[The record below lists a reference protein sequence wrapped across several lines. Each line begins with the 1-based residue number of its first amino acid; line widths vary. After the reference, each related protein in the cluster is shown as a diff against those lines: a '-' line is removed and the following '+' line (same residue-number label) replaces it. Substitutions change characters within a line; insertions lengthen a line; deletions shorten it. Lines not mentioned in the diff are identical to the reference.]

1 MRETA
6 IFSFAIATVATIIAR
21 KIFHD
26 WCWHLSMVNLAN
38 QKLSQNTFW
47 KRWNLLAK
55 GGMIFTLEG
64 FKCSCYCLSL
74 FTSKSEIKFGRSL
87 LNLIGNKAR
96 GSSRRGFHNP
106 GGWYDPCRWCT
117 TFSKQFSPTECQ
129 FELRPISE
137 ILFILQ
143 FRFQFEAVDFLPWW
157 AFWNA
162 SFQLESVNSVWP
174 DLAIYWTLGKF
185 LKSLATIYLPE
196 PPTFLGNFCNGV
208 KMYNFSSEIIFEQL
222 L

>member
-117 TFSKQFSPTECQ
+117 TFSKQFSPTGCQ

-143 FRFQFEAVDFLPWW
+143 FDSSLRLLIFYLDDRFEMPHFNWSLWISVTRFGDLLDFGQVFKVFGNNIFARTSHILRQFL
-157 AFWNA
+157 
-162 SFQLESVNSVWP
+162 
-174 DLAIYWTLGKF
+174 
-185 LKSLATIYLPE
+185 
-196 PPTFLGNFCNGV
+196 
-208 KMYNFSSEIIFEQL
+208 
-222 L
+222 